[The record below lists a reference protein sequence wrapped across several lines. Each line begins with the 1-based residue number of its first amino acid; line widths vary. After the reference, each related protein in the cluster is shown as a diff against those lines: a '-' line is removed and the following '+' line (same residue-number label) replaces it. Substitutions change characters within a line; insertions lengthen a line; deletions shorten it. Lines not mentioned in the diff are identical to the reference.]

1 MKFYECSVC
10 GQIVGI
16 VKDTR
21 RPLTCCDEEMLHLV
35 PMSVDAS
42 HEKHVPVYEVN
53 GNTVEVVVGSD
64 LHPMTASHYIEWIA
78 LETKLGNQEFI
89 HQARKIMK
97 SGDFMVVYCTV
108 EKETAEERLT
118 LHGETCPYDYAKA
131 QKLYRDNVRRYYK
144 PEKTLKL
151 DTTNKSIDECV
162 ELIVEKLKEVQQGEL

>member
-53 GNTVEVVVGSD
+53 GNTVEVVVGSE

-78 LETKLGNQEFI
+78 LETKLGNQ
-89 HQARKIMK
+89 RKVLK
-97 SGDFMVVYCTV
+97 PGDEPYACFSVCEGDEVEAVYAYCN
-108 EKETAEERLT
+108 
-118 LHGETCPYDYAKA
+118 LHG
-131 QKLYRDNVRRYYK
+131 LW
-144 PEKTLKL
+144 KT
-151 DTTNKSIDECV
+151 
-162 ELIVEKLKEVQQGEL
+162 EL